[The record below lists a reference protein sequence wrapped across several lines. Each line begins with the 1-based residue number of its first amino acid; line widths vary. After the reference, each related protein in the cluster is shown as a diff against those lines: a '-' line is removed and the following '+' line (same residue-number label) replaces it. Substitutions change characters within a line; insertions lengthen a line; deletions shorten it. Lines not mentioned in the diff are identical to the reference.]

1 MRSLGLAC
9 WIGVFSAGAVFAGEL
24 LPPDREIAEVIDH
37 YVDAKLQAE
46 GVVPAPPAED
56 TTVLRRTM
64 LDLVGRGPTA
74 AEAKAYAADNAP
86 LKRAELVDRLLE
98 TPGYLRHQ
106 VAEFDVQLS
115 SDKRGNL
122 REYLTLAL
130 AENRPWDMI
139 FRELVSGDESDEK
152 RKGASQFLK
161 SRISDLDRLANDT
174 SVLFFGVNISC
185 AKCHDHPLVDSW
197 TQDHFYGMSSFFS
210 RTFENG
216 GYVGER
222 EYGLIKYTTVYGEN
236 RTAKLMFLTGKV
248 LDEPEVEEP
257 KDDAKKKEKELL
269 EQLKK
274 DKQPVPPP
282 SFSRRAQLIDVA
294 LREEDRDYFA
304 KAIVNQLWNRYYGYG
319 LVMPIDQMHPENPAS
334 HPELLEWLARDFV
347 AHGYDLKRLMR
358 GLVLSKAY
366 ARSSRWESGS
376 RPAQSLFAVAN
387 IRPLSPAQYAA
398 VLGLANT
405 SPTNFEGEL
414 SPEEYDNRIRSAEGA
429 GRGAMEKLEYPGEGF
444 QVSVDEALL
453 LSNNERVMND
463 LLKNSRGSL
472 LAEVSANPDRRAAL
486 SDAIWNVYTRAP
498 EDEELEALDG
508 YLTSRQDRLEESWKQ
523 LLWAMLTSSETRFNY

>member
-1 MRSLGLAC
+1 
-9 WIGVFSAGAVFAGEL
+9 
-24 LPPDREIAEVIDH
+24 
-37 YVDAKLQAE
+37 
-46 GVVPAPPAED
+46 
-56 TTVLRRTM
+56 
-64 LDLVGRGPTA
+64 
-74 AEAKAYAADNAP
+74 
-86 LKRAELVDRLLE
+86 
-98 TPGYLRHQ
+98 
-106 VAEFDVQLS
+106 
-115 SDKRGNL
+115 
-122 REYLTLAL
+122 
-130 AENRPWDMI
+130 
-139 FRELVSGDESDEK
+139 
-152 RKGASQFLK
+152 
-161 SRISDLDRLANDT
+161 
-174 SVLFFGVNISC
+174 
-185 AKCHDHPLVDSW
+185 
-197 TQDHFYGMSSFFS
+197 
-210 RTFENG
+210 
-216 GYVGER
+216 
-222 EYGLIKYTTVYGEN
+222 
-236 RTAKLMFLTGKV
+236 
-248 LDEPEVEEP
+248 
-257 KDDAKKKEKELL
+257 
-269 EQLKK
+269 
-274 DKQPVPPP
+274 
-282 SFSRRAQLIDVA
+282 VA

-334 HPELLEWLARDFV
+334 HPELLDWLARDFV

-414 SPEEYDNRIRSAEGA
+414 SPEDYDNRIRSAEGV

-453 LSNNERVMND
+453 LSNNDRVMND

-472 LAEVSANPDRRAAL
+472 LAEVTANPDRRAAL

-498 EDEELEALDG
+498 EDEELDALDG